1 METQLLSFEYRTE
14 HPEDLENFLSE
25 VLQLDIK
32 SSSTGLFSVQFGNIV
47 MDVVQGTSFGGT
59 MQVALAP
66 ENFNDLPARWEF
78 FTFRYSERPT
88 VNFVKSLAVFQ
99 MKDGSVW
106 KITAAP
112 LSFRHENSEIPV
124 RNF

>member
-47 MDVVQGTSFGGT
+47 MDVVQGTSLGGT

-78 FTFRYSERPT
+78 FPLQRAAHCELCEVFGRFSDERRLCLENHRRP
-88 VNFVKSLAVFQ
+88 AVFP
-99 MKDGSVW
+99 
-106 KITAAP
+106 T
-112 LSFRHENSEIPV
+112 
-124 RNF
+124 